1 MNVFACC
8 NQSVSFATQHVP
20 IAAPEVL
27 HKPWVWVR
35 FGVTKY
41 AASRREP
48 GSWYNSDQT
57 SRLPVRRIRPSSLNL
72 SIPKQEATQTSGL
85 SGHDC
90 FSSWS
95 WHRILGHSSFLLL
108 AETNRI
114 RQRNH
119 THTHTQMQHRVD
131 TFSAGVFSVLESCGH
146 VRQYPGCC
154 AYCPPSQLCFAFQV
168 HRFRSLI

>member
-1 MNVFACC
+1 MPV
-8 NQSVSFATQHVP
+8 
-20 IAAPEVL
+20 AASEVL

-57 SRLPVRRIRPSSLNL
+57 SRLPVSKTRPSSLNL

-90 FSSWS
+90 YSSWS
-95 WHRILGHSSFLLL
+95 WHRIWGHSSFLLL

-114 RQRNH
+114 RQRDHTH

-131 TFSAGVFSVLESCGH
+131 TFSAGVPSVLDTCGH
-146 VRQYPGCC
+146 VRQYTGYRACSL
-154 AYCPPSQLCFAFQV
+154 PSHLCFAFQV
-168 HRFRSLI
+168 RRLGPQF